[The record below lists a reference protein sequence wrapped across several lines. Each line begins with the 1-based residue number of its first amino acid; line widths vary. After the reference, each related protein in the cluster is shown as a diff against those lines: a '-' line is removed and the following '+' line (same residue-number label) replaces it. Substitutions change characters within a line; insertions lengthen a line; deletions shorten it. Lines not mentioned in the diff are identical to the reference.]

1 MHWVVL
7 PCYVV
12 EEEEGAEREEG
23 LVFLPLQE
31 HTMKNQ
37 KQLTQPK
44 HIQHCSIDYMG
55 APTTR

>member
-12 EEEEGAEREEG
+12 EEEEDEGAEREEG

-31 HTMKNQ
+31 HTTKNQ

-44 HIQHCSIDYMG
+44 HICSI
-55 APTTR
+55 AA